1 MALQVVLNILER
13 FVVYPYNESKIWN
26 VFLDF
31 LVHTYVYSV
40 VKCSK
45 VNSILNTFS
54 VCFKKMVTHLLLYT
68 VDFFWNRCLV
78 LDLKM
83 WVGSLLS
90 FKQIQRF
97 LETLDWILDFCVVVL
112 HFFCQLRHWFLQDLP
127 SNHQTIWLLLHD
139 LVEDASNYSWVVDFS
154 ILCFQQDIGSLRKT

>member
-45 VNSILNTFS
+45 VNSILNTFN

-68 VDFFWNRCLV
+68 VDFF
-78 LDLKM
+78 
-83 WVGSLLS
+83 
-90 FKQIQRF
+90 
-97 LETLDWILDFCVVVL
+97 
-112 HFFCQLRHWFLQDLP
+112 
-127 SNHQTIWLLLHD
+127 
-139 LVEDASNYSWVVDFS
+139 
-154 ILCFQQDIGSLRKT
+154 